1 MRVSEFYLGHTRL
14 PRGFLKEL
22 GMETPMENK
31 VYVKDGYLDVSLAWN
46 ETIFISSF
54 PQIY

>member
-1 MRVSEFYLGHTRL
+1 MRVSGFYLGHTRL